1 MANGGIIIAE
11 PGSGYKMGELLTV
24 QQSGSG
30 NNCGV
35 VVITVIDPGEGK
47 ATAGPV
53 TPGDTSGSVADS
65 KPNIGQKLGDML
77 NMLGGMQGSLTEAFD
92 FENLKG
98 NLFPFETPPNKAVS
112 DYYTLATGGA
122 GQPDT
127 SKPSPT
133 SIQKAIS
140 KVKDVA
146 PAIPDIPFA
155 EPMKN
160 MPSIDLISKKVQG
173 AADSLGI
180 DKGATLSEA
189 KAAFKKV
196 KSKLDSG
203 II

>member
-1 MANGGIIIAE
+1 
-11 PGSGYKMGELLTV
+11 
-24 QQSGSG
+24 
-30 NNCGV
+30 
-35 VVITVIDPGEGK
+35 
-47 ATAGPV
+47 
-53 TPGDTSGSVADS
+53 
-65 KPNIGQKLGDML
+65 
-77 NMLGGMQGSLTEAFD
+77 MQGSLAEAFD

-122 GQPDT
+122 AQPDT
-127 SKPSPT
+127 SKPSPGA
-133 SIQKAIS
+133 IQKAIG

-146 PAIPDIPFA
+146 PSIPDIPFA

-180 DKGATLSEA
+180 DKGATLSDA

-196 KSKLDSG
+196 KSKIDSG
-203 II
+203 IA

>member
-1 MANGGIIIAE
+1 
-11 PGSGYKMGELLTV
+11 
-24 QQSGSG
+24 
-30 NNCGV
+30 
-35 VVITVIDPGEGK
+35 
-47 ATAGPV
+47 
-53 TPGDTSGSVADS
+53 
-65 KPNIGQKLGDML
+65 ML
-77 NMLGGMQGSLTEAFD
+77 NMLGGMQGSLAEAFD

-180 DKGATLSEA
+180 DKGSTLADA
-189 KAAFKKV
+189 KSAFKKV
-196 KSKLDSG
+196 KSKFDSG
-203 II
+203 TA